1 MRRKLS
7 GSGSGRDEVVLEE
20 PDASRFLALGR
31 TKDGAFV
38 TLNSNSRTSSEV
50 HSYTFPS
57 SSSIYPAMY
66 RSLFIT
72 PPLKR
77 PGQNGQ
83 GVILHCS

>member
-50 HSYTFPS
+50 HSYIFLS
-57 SSSIYPAMY
+57 SSKHLSCIVTFTVYHPQM
-66 RSLFIT
+66 
-72 PPLKR
+72 R